1 MKTKKIT
8 AYIIGGMGAVAL
20 LFGIILMFS
29 SKAVSVS
36 AAIVILC
43 ISMAFGIMM
52 PNPVSI
58 IGFVAGICMLVFPS
72 LTVGIIMITLGVIMA
87 VANVIIS
94 KKKLKLF

>member
-1 MKTKKIT
+1 
-8 AYIIGGMGAVAL
+8 
-20 LFGIILMFS
+20 
-29 SKAVSVS
+29 
-36 AAIVILC
+36 
-43 ISMAFGIMM
+43 MAFGIMM